1 MAAEPELR
9 VGIVADAPNLT
20 LGGDG
25 ELILTDD
32 ATGQLVG
39 SVPAGTRWAVV
50 PDGDRLRLVRPDG
63 SITDPHSGVFAVNV
77 TEGRFAMAEGRT
89 YRGRLDVVRTPGGA
103 LLVNRVPLESY
114 VASVVAAEMGP
125 RKLNERAAILAQA
138 IVSRTRALASRGRWE
153 AQGVDAFADTR
164 DQVYTGVTGETPQAL
179 EAVRAT
185 AGEVLL
191 YQGQPI
197 DAYFHS
203 TCGYRTADVDEAFK
217 TAVPRPYLRSVSDAS
232 GDGGYYNDISPRFRW
247 REEWDATALRSI
259 LSRTLTPLMNVGG
272 DGLPRITNIEV
283 TRTTHS
289 GRVAELR
296 IVFERGEVRVPGP
309 DVRSVLRPE
318 PDRVLGSLAF
328 QLDVTRE
335 GGQVTHVVA
344 TGVGWGHGVGFC
356 QWGAVGRARAGQDVT
371 TILAAYY
378 PGTKVERI
386 Y

>member
-1 MAAEPELR
+1 MTAEPEVR
-9 VGIVADAPNLT
+9 VAVAADRPSVM

-32 ATGQLVG
+32 ATGQIVG
-39 SVPAGTRWAVV
+39 SVPAGTRWTIV

-63 SITDPHSGVFAVNV
+63 STTDPHPGVFAVNV
-77 TEGRFAMAEGRT
+77 SEGRFVAAEGQT
-89 YRGRLDVVRTPGGA
+89 YRGRLDVVRTPSGV

-114 VASVVAAEMGP
+114 VASVVATEMGA
-125 RKLNERAAILAQA
+125 RKLNERAAVLAQA

-153 AQGVDAFADTR
+153 SQGVDAFADTR
-164 DQVYTGVTGETPQAL
+164 DQVYTGVAGETPQAW
-179 EAVRAT
+179 EATRAT
-185 AGEVLL
+185 AGEVVL
-191 YQGQPI
+191 YQGAPI

-203 TCGYRTADVDEAFK
+203 TCGYRTAEVEEAFK
-217 TAVPRPYLRSVSDAS
+217 TAVARPYLRSVSDAN
-232 GDGGYYNDISPRFRW
+232 DLGGYYSGISPRFTW
-247 REEWDATALRSI
+247 REEWDGARLRSI
-259 LSRTLTPLMNVGG
+259 LSRTLAPLMNIGG

-289 GRVAELR
+289 GRVGELR
-296 IVFERGEVRVPGP
+296 IAFERGEVRVSGP

-318 PDRVLGSLAF
+318 PDRILGSLSF
-328 QLDVTRE
+328 QLEVTRE
-335 GGQVTHVVA
+335 GGQVTHLVA

-356 QWGAVGRARAGQDVT
+356 QWGAVGRARAGQDAP
-371 TILAAYY
+371 TILGAYY